1 VVLNIAGNFFTKEPE
16 VERAINKLK
25 ATIGSL
31 PICVN
36 AKKESDANSNNKDGE
51 VEEKKVF
58 KTVIL
63 EDGSY
68 STELVHEK
76 NLIES
81 SKSLPEEENFSF
93 RNSIAEDSIIGGIFA
108 RNISKLLY
116 KIRKTPSFNKHAC
129 SILMILCSI
138 VRYYEE
144 NIFAV
149 DQAIVE
155 EISLLIRKIVNPS
168 DFIKSAN
175 DELFSAR
182 L

>member
-1 VVLNIAGNFFTKEPE
+1 
-16 VERAINKLK
+16 
-25 ATIGSL
+25 
-31 PICVN
+31 
-36 AKKESDANSNNKDGE
+36 
-51 VEEKKVF
+51 
-58 KTVIL
+58 
-63 EDGSY
+63 
-68 STELVHEK
+68 
-76 NLIES
+76 LIES
-81 SKSLPEEENFSF
+81 TKSIPEEENFSF

-108 RNISKLLY
+108 RNISKHLY

-168 DFIKSAN
+168 DFIKSVN

-182 L
+182 Q

>member
-36 AKKESDANSNNKDGE
+36 TKKESDVNNNNKDGE

-68 STELVHEK
+68 ST
-76 NLIES
+76 
-81 SKSLPEEENFSF
+81 
-93 RNSIAEDSIIGGIFA
+93 
-108 RNISKLLY
+108 
-116 KIRKTPSFNKHAC
+116 
-129 SILMILCSI
+129 
-138 VRYYEE
+138 
-144 NIFAV
+144 
-149 DQAIVE
+149 
-155 EISLLIRKIVNPS
+155 
-168 DFIKSAN
+168 
-175 DELFSAR
+175 
-182 L
+182 